1 MNARSPSPIVSGRPV
16 YVIDGAASLSD
27 GVSED
32 PDVIDAAMLFG
43 AGFAPFRGG
52 SPRYAR
58 QRGVAEVKARL
69 EELSRKYGECFRPTE
84 GWSKLEA

>member
-1 MNARSPSPIVSGRPV
+1 MADRLILPLVNTC
-16 YVIDGAASLSD
+16 AALLGD

-32 PDVIDAAMLFG
+32 PDVIDAAMIFG

-52 SPRYAR
+52 PLNYAR
-58 QRGVAEVKARL
+58 QRGVAEVKVRL
-69 EELSRKYGECFRPTE
+69 EELAGKYGERFKPAA